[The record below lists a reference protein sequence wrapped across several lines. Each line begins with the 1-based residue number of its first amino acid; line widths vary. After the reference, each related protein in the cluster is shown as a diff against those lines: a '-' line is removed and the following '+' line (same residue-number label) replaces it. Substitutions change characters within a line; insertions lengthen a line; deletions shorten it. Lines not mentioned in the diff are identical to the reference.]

1 MKSLRL
7 ISKIR
12 KPTIGRSYATG
23 TASASSSKHAKKEHQ
38 GASTQSK
45 EKDIE
50 QQEPIRDKQDD
61 KNLLYDEKWQ
71 QEISNQV
78 GYCK

>member
-23 TASASSSKHAKKEHQ
+23 TASAGSSKHAKKEHQ
-38 GASTQSK
+38 GSSTQSK
-45 EKDIE
+45 EKDIK
-50 QQEPIRDKQDD
+50 QQEPIIRDKQVD

-71 QEISNQV
+71 QEISN
-78 GYCK
+78 